1 MKDRNIF
8 SICLLPSLQFYIHRH
23 NQHSAMEASMKPVKM
38 EFTEEMEQD
47 YSVDKKLEASEVKSE
62 TKEVLSQSI
71 ITVKLLICAG
81 V

>member
-1 MKDRNIF
+1 
-8 SICLLPSLQFYIHRH
+8 
-23 NQHSAMEASMKPVKM
+23 MEASMKPVKM